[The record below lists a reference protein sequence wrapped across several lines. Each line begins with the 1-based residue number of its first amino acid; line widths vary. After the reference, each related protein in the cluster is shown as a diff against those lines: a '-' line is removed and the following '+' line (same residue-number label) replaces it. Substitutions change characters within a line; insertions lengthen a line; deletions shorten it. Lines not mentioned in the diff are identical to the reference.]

1 MARDEFNHKF
11 IDVVVGGSE
20 FLGLLGGENHVLDPL
35 DLRGRT
41 LKAELLEAQ
50 GDLAQAYRQFDQ
62 ALDPELVES
71 CVYQI
76 SAVKARCNYLIRAI
90 KERSPEAAV
99 AAGLE
104 GASTW
109 T

>member
-41 LKAELLEAQ
+41 LEAELRGIL
-50 GDLAQAYRQFDQ
+50 L
-62 ALDPELVES
+62 
-71 CVYQI
+71 
-76 SAVKARCNYLIRAI
+76 K
-90 KERSPEAAV
+90 
-99 AAGLE
+99 
-104 GASTW
+104 
-109 T
+109 